1 MAEMFP
7 PIGKKKKGM
16 RADSFRQTK
25 QAQSMAMDKLKA
37 KKSAKADSMR
47 KTAQAKSYPPAKK
60 AASSYALG
68 LRGKPVPKKKGM

>member
-1 MAEMFP
+1 MAEMLP

-16 RADSFRQTK
+16 RADSFRKTK

-68 LRGKPVPKKKGM
+68 LTGKKKKGM

>member
-16 RADSFRQTK
+16 KADSARKTK

-68 LRGKPVPKKKGM
+68 LKGKTVPKKKGM